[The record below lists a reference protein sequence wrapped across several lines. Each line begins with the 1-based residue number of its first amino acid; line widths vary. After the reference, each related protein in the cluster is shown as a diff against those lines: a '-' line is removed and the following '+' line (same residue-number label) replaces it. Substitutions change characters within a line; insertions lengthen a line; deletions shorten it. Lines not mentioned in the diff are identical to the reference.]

1 MHLRTALTAG
11 LALTLLHGV
20 ASAAPSPV
28 ELADFHRYAV
38 VAEPAFSP
46 DGASIAYSVTQD
58 VVEDDAAT
66 SDLWI
71 VPWSG
76 GAPKPLTRTP
86 ASSEWQPNYS
96 TDGRWI
102 YFLGDASGKRGKP
115 ADDDEAE
122 TQLWRMPA
130 RGGRARPLTNVP
142 GGISDYDLSPDGRRA
157 VVVAEVGRAV
167 GSKAKSPPPIE
178 TERFFFKEDG
188 RGYLDDRTR
197 QLFIVDLASGKSRQ
211 WTSGVRDHWHPV
223 WSPDGKTI
231 AYTAKDQGETDRDL
245 NYEVYVQS
253 PDSGEPRRISTS
265 PNADN
270 DPDWGARP
278 TWSPDSRRLAW
289 LEGGEDKWI
298 YYAAPQLA
306 VADLATGAITRP
318 ARIDRWFYMPRFAPD
333 GTLLALIE
341 QDRDTYLARIDTV
354 GGNIDYLTQGRR
366 FGSDFAVA
374 SNGQIAI
381 LESDTEH
388 PAELHALGDSRALTQ
403 HNSWLADRALGEVRD
418 VSFKSGDAEIHGY
431 VTLPPGAD
439 AARRYP
445 LVADLH
451 GGPVYQ
457 HSHEFNLEARLYAA
471 AGYAV
476 LAVNPRGSSGRG
488 FDFSRA
494 IYADW
499 GNLDVQDISAGI
511 SHLIAAGIAD
521 PDRIGVVGWSYGGIL
536 TDYMIASDPRIR
548 AAISGAGVANVLAT
562 FGVDMY
568 AREYVFE
575 LGTPWD
581 NFEVWR
587 KLAYPFL
594 EAGRVNVPTLFECA
608 TADNNVPCVGSEQMY
623 LALKTRGVPT
633 RFIAY
638 PGENHSLVVPSYLV
652 HRMQSNIAWFNQ
664 WLLSEPRF
672 QPAAAKSPPR

>member
-1 MHLRTALTAG
+1 MHLRTTLTTG
-11 LALTLLHGV
+11 LALTLLH
-20 ASAAPSPV
+20 AAAAAAPTPV
-28 ELADFHRYAV
+28 ELTDFHRYAV
-38 VAEPAFSP
+38 VAEPTFSP
-46 DGASIAYSVTQD
+46 DGATVAYSVTKD
-58 VVEDDAAT
+58 VVKDDAAT
-66 SDLWI
+66 SDLWV

-76 GAPKPLTRTP
+76 GGAPQRLTRTP
-86 ASSEWQPNYS
+86 GSSEWQPGYS
-96 TDGRWI
+96 ADGRWI
-102 YFLGDASGKRGKP
+102 YFLGDAAGNKR
-115 ADDDEAE
+115 DDDEAT

-130 RGGRARPLTNVP
+130 RGGRARVVTDVP
-142 GGISDYDLSPDGRRA
+142 GGISDYNLSPDGNRA

-167 GSKAKSPPPIE
+167 ASKAKSTPPIE
-178 TERFFFKEDG
+178 TERFLFKQDG
-188 RGYLDDRTR
+188 RGYLDDRTK
-197 QLFIVDLASGKSRQ
+197 QLFLVDLKSGDARQ
-211 WTSGVRDHWHPV
+211 WTSGARDHWHPV
-223 WSPDGKTI
+223 WSPDGRFV
-231 AYTAKDQGETDRDL
+231 AYTAKDHGETDRDL

-253 PDSGEPRRISTS
+253 PDDGSAPRLISDS
-265 PNADN
+265 PYADN
-270 DPDWGARP
+270 EPDLGAKP
-278 TWSPDSRRLAW
+278 AWSPDSRRLVW

-298 YYAAPQLA
+298 YYASVQLA
-306 VADLATGAITRP
+306 MADLTTGAVSRP

-341 QDRDTYLARIDTV
+341 QDRDTWLARIDPAS
-354 GGNIDYLTQGRR
+354 GKIDYLTQGPR

-374 SNGQIAI
+374 SNGRIAL

-388 PAELHALGDSRALTQ
+388 PPELHALGESRALTQ
-403 HNSWLADRALGEVRD
+403 HNAWVTERALGEVRD
-418 VSFKSGDAEIHGY
+418 VTFKSGDVEIHGF

-439 AARRYP
+439 ATRRYP
-445 LVADLH
+445 LLADLH

-476 LAVNPRGSSGRG
+476 LAANPRGSSGRG

-511 SHLIAAGIAD
+511 SHMIDTGIAD

-536 TDYMIASDPRIR
+536 TNYMIASDPRIR
-548 AAISGAGVANVLAT
+548 AAVSGAGVANVLAT

-575 LGTPWD
+575 LGTPWE
-581 NFEVWR
+581 NFDVWR

-594 EAGRVNVPTLFECA
+594 EAQRVNVPTLFVCA
-608 TADNNVPCVGSEQMY
+608 TADDNVPCVGAEQMY

-638 PGENHSLVVPSYLV
+638 PDENHSLEVPSYLV
-652 HRMQSNIAWFNQ
+652 HRMQSNIAWFDQ
-664 WLLSEPRF
+664 WLLKQPRF
-672 QPAAAKSPPR
+672 KPSSP